1 MGDVP
6 KVYLVLQ
13 HYSTSGTIIVSD
25 IYEPSAMHIAR
36 ADDGSMLVT
45 FDMPQMPQKGYYSMN
60 IMDLVT
66 TDAGYGEFMISD
78 GSLVSHTIPVEDD
91 SDEVYA
97 DQNEGNHQLTADELK
112 ALAKIREEEKKNE
125 QTLNQQ
131 NGNQEISSEVAP
143 AETSNESP
151 HMQKVQEIPGSTTA
165 SRDSQTP
172 PKLSVEYAEVRS
184 DSETKPVTISA
195 KHLPAYKGGYDLTV
209 FESDANG
216 NVEGEAIS
224 YTRISP
230 DSIVDGEFSVAI
242 GMPGSLLKSGSVYAA
257 FLMRSD
263 PASNAAA
270 ANSGTVAQGPASD
283 ATSSNG
289 NKGFTPVIHSEANT
303 RSAVVNSTTTQ
314 VQSNTNADRQDSVNA
329 TVSVAAPTSEE
340 GAQHGRVFWAIR
352 GVGLTLVVGAVWTAH
367 RRGILRS

>member
-1 MGDVP
+1 VGDVP

-78 GSLVSHTIPVEDD
+78 GSLVPHTIPVEDD

-184 DSETKPVTISA
+184 DSETQPVTISA

-242 GMPGSLLKSGSVYAA
+242 GMPGSLLKSGSV
-257 FLMRSD
+257 
-263 PASNAAA
+263 
-270 ANSGTVAQGPASD
+270 
-283 ATSSNG
+283 
-289 NKGFTPVIHSEANT
+289 
-303 RSAVVNSTTTQ
+303 
-314 VQSNTNADRQDSVNA
+314 
-329 TVSVAAPTSEE
+329 
-340 GAQHGRVFWAIR
+340 
-352 GVGLTLVVGAVWTAH
+352 
-367 RRGILRS
+367 